1 MRQWIDFQIELVP
14 PLRVVGFVFRL
25 TWHFAKWFGT
35 FRREGDDVQVVV
47 PFTNIMGLGAGKKLI
62 LQD

>member
-1 MRQWIDFQIELVP
+1 MDRLPDRAGSSFEGGGM
-14 PLRVVGFVFRL
+14 GFVSRL

-35 FRREGDDVQVVV
+35 FRREGDKVQVVV
-47 PFTNIMGLGAGKKLI
+47 PFTNIMGFGAGRQLI